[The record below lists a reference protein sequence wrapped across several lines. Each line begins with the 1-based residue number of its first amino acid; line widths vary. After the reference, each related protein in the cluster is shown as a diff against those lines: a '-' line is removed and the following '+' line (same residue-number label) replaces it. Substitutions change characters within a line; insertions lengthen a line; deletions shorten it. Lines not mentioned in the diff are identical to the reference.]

1 MCKSLFGVCIGL
13 FGVCIGLF
21 GVCIGLFGVCIGLF
35 VEERAERKALR
46 RMLRI
51 TIITMRMR
59 MVKKR

>member
-1 MCKSLFGVCIGL
+1 MCIGL

-21 GVCIGLFGVCIGLF
+21 GVCIDLFGVCIGLF